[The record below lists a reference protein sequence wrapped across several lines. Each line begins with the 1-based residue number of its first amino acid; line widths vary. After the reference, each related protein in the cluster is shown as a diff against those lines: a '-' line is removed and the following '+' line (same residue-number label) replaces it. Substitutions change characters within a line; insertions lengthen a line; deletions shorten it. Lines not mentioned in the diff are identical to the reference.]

1 MEATSSS
8 STNINGVFIKFKNRR
23 CLCGVKAAVKISE
36 SQNNP
41 HKLYFV
47 CEKGRCKFYKFWE
60 PDNEEFNLGQY
71 NDSISQRNDG
81 RGNFMVQHEMENLN
95 RRLHRLE
102 MLWEKVQYLESF
114 HGRIQHLESMQGG
127 SKIIVG
133 VNLVLLGIIMA
144 MLLLK

>member
-41 HKLYFV
+41 HKLYFI
-47 CEKGRCKFYKFWE
+47 CEKGICKFYNFWE

-71 NDSISQRNDG
+71 SDSISQRNDG
-81 RGNFMVQHEMENLN
+81 RGNFMVQQEMAMLN
-95 RRLHRLE
+95 GRLQRLE
-102 MLWEKVQYLESF
+102 MLWERVQYLESL
-114 HGRIQHLESMQGG
+114 HGRIQHLESIQGG
-127 SKIIVG
+127 SKLIVG